1 MKKAYM
7 FMADGFEESECIITV
22 DLLRRGGIDVTTV
35 SISGK
40 TEVTGRSRITACAD
54 RLFEDCSFDDAD
66 AFLLPGGMPG
76 TKYLKEHQGLSA
88 LLKHADQQGK
98 LLCAVCAAP
107 TVLGNLGL
115 LKGHRAT
122 CYPGCESG
130 LTGADLSAD
139 EVVRDGHF
147 ITSRGAGTTIPF
159 ALAIIEALTDRE
171 NADKVA
177 EGIVY
182 RR

>member
-1 MKKAYM
+1 
-7 FMADGFEESECIITV
+7 
-22 DLLRRGGIDVTTV
+22 
-35 SISGK
+35 
-40 TEVTGRSRITACAD
+40 
-54 RLFEDCSFDDAD
+54 
-66 AFLLPGGMPG
+66 MPG